1 MEVEVEQRWNSL
13 SLAPPNSGWLDWL
26 DWLDWPDW
34 PDSQIEFL

>member
-13 SLAPPNSGWLDWL
+13 SLAPPNSGWLDW
-26 DWLDWPDW
+26 PDW